1 MKYFFP
7 VLMAL
12 VIMVGLGASLTPIIA
27 EQFFPSTA
35 SRYQKANPDDA
46 KEALAT
52 WFGVSSKDFTEV
64 NAIRHQTTERN
75 TRWYHFVTNRKPVQQ
90 FIKRM
95 RLEQLNLND
104 TVMQQSFMAII
115 PPVDW
120 WKPASLQRESY
131 FTGKDGGS
139 VIKLIYNAE
148 TETGY
153 LLIESAMQPKQ
164 P

>member
-27 EQFFPSTA
+27 EQFFPSTE
-35 SRYQKANPDDA
+35 SRYQKANADDA

-52 WFGVSSKDFTEV
+52 WFGVSSKDFAEV
-64 NAIRHQTTERN
+64 NAIRYQSAQQS
-75 TRWYHFVTNRKPVQQ
+75 TRWYQFVTHRKPVER
-90 FIKRM
+90 FIGRM
-95 RLEQLNLND
+95 RLEQLDLD
-104 TVMQQSFMAII
+104 ETLLQQEFMHLV

-120 WKPASLQRESY
+120 WNPASLQRQSY
-131 FTGKDGGS
+131 FAGKDGRNT
-139 VIKLIYNAE
+139 IKLIYNAE

-153 LLIESAMQPKQ
+153 LLIESK
-164 P
+164 